1 MIKLNG
7 GRLDLT
13 SVLSEKKGGILKK
26 NSAKKLK

>member
-13 SVLSEKKGGILKK
+13 SVLSEKKGGIQK
-26 NSAKKLK
+26 NSALEITK